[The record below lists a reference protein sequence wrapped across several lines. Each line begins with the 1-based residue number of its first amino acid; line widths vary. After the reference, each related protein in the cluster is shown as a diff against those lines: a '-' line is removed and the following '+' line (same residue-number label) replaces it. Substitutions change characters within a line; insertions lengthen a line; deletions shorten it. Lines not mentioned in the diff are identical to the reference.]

1 MLGRPGME
9 RIVFIIRGTTLHL
22 DWGIREK
29 KKNRQIENITS
40 IRKWPAAKSITVQ
53 MIGHPVSPF
62 SLPFKTPGFSPHRN
76 IPHLETGSDEKNGRL
91 DSVVSVNL

>member
-9 RIVFIIRGTTLHL
+9 RIVFIIREPQLHL
-22 DWGIREK
+22 GLGNKREK
-29 KKNRQIENITS
+29 KRQIENITS

-62 SLPFKTPGFSPHRN
+62 SPPFKTPGFSPHRN